1 MASRVAQFD
10 GAPPAALA
18 AGGVGGQERARV
30 RVAAHALCWR
40 LAVGLWQRVGPSH
53 CARVWAGGWRQR
65 LVGA

>member
-40 LAVGLWQRVGPSH
+40 LAVGLWRRVGPSH
-53 CARVWAGGWRQR
+53 CARVMWAAGGRVWW
-65 LVGA
+65 AP